1 MRDIDDY
8 IKRDMIYGARWWSI
22 KKAEEVCDTT
32 LIWESTS
39 SIFKIKNLC
48 YVWLRTYL
56 NLEILIERKLNI
68 KVSSFLIG
76 VYSAGISNSISD
88 ALGFLLQAEFVAG
101 VIVGLGCLIAMAL
114 IPALEY
120 FKNKKEKEQEKEV
133 NIYDF
138 K

>member
-1 MRDIDDY
+1 MTL
-8 IKRDMIYGARWWSI
+8 
-22 KKAEEVCDTT
+22 TT
-32 LIWESTS
+32 LL
-39 SIFKIKNLC
+39 IFGLIDNGVLILAF
-48 YVWLRTYL
+48 YFTYL

-68 KVSSFLIG
+68 KVSAFLIG

-114 IPALEY
+114 IPVLEY
-120 FKNKKEKEQEKEV
+120 FKNKKQKEEEKEV